1 MKPTFNLLPKLTYFW
16 GEARTRIVIWYV
28 AIVVI
33 SIGGAMPLMRQ
44 KILAQVDA
52 RVRADLNEEMQEFQ
66 KLLTTGPKLEDRDI
80 VKGLRADGKVIP
92 DGYPTTAQELASLL
106 ELHLKRRIPEDDTF
120 LIGFIN
126 GEFDRSSP
134 RALPLELSRSAPLMQ
149 RLASLNRP
157 EQGEQELTGSGGLL
171 YKSEPVKINGKVL
184 GVYVVAHTTTGEQDE
199 ALSIFGIVVQ
209 IKIIS
214 LSLALLLI
222 WWAAGRVL
230 APLRGLSATAHAISE
245 SDLSKRLPVK
255 GNGEIARLSVT
266 FNEMMDRLELAFES
280 QRNFINDAG
289 HELRTP
295 ITIIQGHLELMGD
308 DPQEREETIA
318 LVFDELARMTRLVED
333 LVLLAKSERV
343 DFLRLEWVDA
353 AVLMQEMYLKAT
365 ALASD
370 RDWQVVNQ
378 AGGEILVDRQRI
390 TEAMMNLAQNAVQH
404 TVAGNLITLGSNL
417 DSPGEKLRQRDR
429 VLFWVRDTGEGIPP
443 AEQTRIFERFARVTH
458 ARRRS
463 DGSGLGLAIVK
474 AIVEA
479 HHGSVQLQSN
489 LGTGSTFTLVLPI
502 NYSESVVHHVSNSRR
517 RR

>member
-1 MKPTFNLLPKLTYFW
+1 MKPTINLLPKWMYFW

-28 AIVVI
+28 VIILI

-44 KILAQVDA
+44 QILAQVDA
-52 RVRADLNEEMQEFQ
+52 RVRADLNEEMQEFIE
-66 KLLTTGPKLEDRDI
+66 LLSTGPRLEDMDI
-80 VKGLRADGKVIP
+80 VKGLQADGNVIP
-92 DGYPTTAQELASLL
+92 DGYPTTTQELATLL

-120 LIGFIN
+120 LVGFVN

-134 RALPLELSRSAPLMQ
+134 RALPSELRRDSPLMK

-184 GVYVVAHTTTGEQDE
+184 GVYVVAHTTVGERDE
-199 ALSIFGIVVQ
+199 ALSIFGVIVQ
-209 IKIIS
+209 IKVIS
-214 LSLALLLI
+214 LGLALVLI
-222 WWAAGRVL
+222 WLAAGRVL

-245 SDLSKRLPVK
+245 SDLSKRLPAK
-255 GNGEIARLSVT
+255 GNGEIAKLSVT

-318 LVFDELARMTRLVED
+318 LVMDELARMTRLVAD
-333 LVLLAKSERV
+333 LVLLTKSERV

-365 ALASD
+365 ALSRD
-370 RDWQVVNQ
+370 RDWQVENQ
-378 AGGEILVDRQRI
+378 AAGAILVDRQRI

-404 TVAGNLITLGSNL
+404 TVAGTIITLGSNL
-417 DSPGEKLRQRDR
+417 DRGK
-429 VLFWVRDTGEGIPP
+429 VFFWVRDTGEGISP
-443 AEQTRIFERFARVTH
+443 AEQTRIFERFARVTNT
-458 ARRRS
+458 RRRS
-463 DGSGLGLAIVK
+463 DGSGLGLAIVR

-479 HHGSVQLQSN
+479 HHGSVRLQSN

-502 NYSESVVHHVSNSRR
+502 NCSESLVHHVPNSRR